1 MEVLQ
6 SKDKEPCNVQEDE
19 GSIHIEGWRK
29 SNLKDRAL
37 EECSEASEE
46 ADYVRDLSKHH
57 AAITKGIVDGMSIG
71 RAKPGI
77 LGVMSAV
84 LGGKSHGH
92 VLKEFLRL
100 CNVYAE
106 FCKSKVSIHAV
117 FLLVC
122 LQFWFPGL
130 LASLLLQSKV
140 SIHAVFFPTA
150 ASWPVS
156 GYRTSEV
163 SPFHGSQPMVMDV
176 LEHLVG
182 FGVWISSRFW
192 PWFVGVCKVLYAAG
206 SGRSSPL
213 LVQTFGSGVGVGL
226 NIRYWPWFGLGKVF
240 SIAAANLWK
249 WLCLG
254 RCLSVLVGF
263 LDLVMFEL
271 LVVV

>member
-57 AAITKGIVDGMSIG
+57 AAITKGIVDGI
-71 RAKPGI
+71 
-77 LGVMSAV
+77 
-84 LGGKSHGH
+84 
-92 VLKEFLRL
+92 
-100 CNVYAE
+100 
-106 FCKSKVSIHAV
+106 
-117 FLLVC
+117 
-122 LQFWFPGL
+122 
-130 LASLLLQSKV
+130 
-140 SIHAVFFPTA
+140 PTA
-150 ASWPVS
+150 ASWSVS